1 MSPHSEALKTDDEQG
16 LRAIGS
22 QDGHGRGKYDAST
35 GGQTMIAR
43 LDGKVAI
50 VTGAGGDV
58 GAETAAL
65 MLKRGASVV
74 AADSDT
80 AALDQLAKSL
90 GQIGPLKTIRV
101 DVTQESEVATCVA
114 EAVAAFGR
122 LDVLFNNA
130 GYNGGPSAAW
140 RLTPEVSKA
149 DFEAIF
155 AVNVRGVFLVMK
167 HAIPAMILSGGGSI
181 INTSSVA
188 GLRPAAGQLAY
199 SAAKAAVIGMTRTAA
214 LEWGQQGIRVNCV
227 NPGPL
232 EGRMMEE
239 IAAGMAERR
248 SGGEPLGLRSGMI
261 PQGRWGR
268 PAEVA
273 GLVVFLASDQANF
286 ITGAVHPVDGGLTS

>member
-1 MSPHSEALKTDDEQG
+1 MS
-16 LRAIGS
+16 
-22 QDGHGRGKYDAST
+22 
-35 GGQTMIAR
+35 AR

-50 VTGAGGDV
+50 LTGAGGDV
-58 GAETAAL
+58 GAESVAL

-74 AADSDT
+74 AVDSDS
-80 AALDQLAKSL
+80 AALERLAASL
-90 GQIGPLKTIRV
+90 GPTGPLKTIRA
-101 DVTQESEVATCVA
+101 DVSQESDVASYVAQAVAT
-114 EAVAAFGR
+114 FGR

-140 RLTPEVSKA
+140 RLTPDVSKA

-155 AVNVRGVFLVMK
+155 AVNVRGVFLGMK
-167 HAIPAMILSGGGSI
+167 HAIPAMLAGGGGSI
-181 INTSSVA
+181 INMSSVA

-214 LEWGQQGIRVNCV
+214 LEWGEQGIRVNCV

-239 IAAGMAERR
+239 IAAGMAARR
-248 SGGEPLGLRSGMI
+248 VGGEPPGLRGGMV

-268 PAEVA
+268 AAEVA

-286 ITGAVHPVDGGLTS
+286 ITGAVHPVDGGLSS